1 MSRTLNRPMFRRGG
15 KVDSRGTGI
24 TTGLMPRK
32 NFAVGG
38 FSDEDNINISQKS
51 GRAEQ
56 IAEEMQNIQDL
67 KNQFGLNYEIPE
79 PEKGLSMSDY
89 INIFGTGADILLTQ
103 NPDTVGEK
111 VKETAGGIASN
122 IDKRKI
128 KEQQNIEKAF
138 GVKSGEFDAARTSVL
153 DKEKSES
160 ELAAALELQ
169 ELVNKGKQ
177 DSKSYEFGAQL
188 KQLELDYLD
197 DIAAAGDNTDLVKV
211 ITDKY
216 KKQRNSIIT
225 KEKKNQLKDAFFG
238 NPEIVESLR
247 RQSKDLLQTQVY
259 REYQEDPEKAAKKYG
274 FKTAEEYITSSK
286 FLDAAAEAFI
296 RALQKREESF
306 NQPSDLTEDLKDG
319 GRVGMQMGGMPQEQ
333 NTQTP
338 KPGSNSATGLS
349 FDEVRSRLPQEIS
362 NDIITLI
369 VNSASALED
378 FASLQTPQ
386 DVENFNDKYNVNLVL
401 PQEA

>member
-24 TTGLMPRK
+24 TSGLMPRK

-38 FSDEDNINISQKS
+38 FSDEDNINISQRS
-51 GRAEQ
+51 DRAEQ

-67 KNQFGLNYEIPE
+67 KNQFGLNYEMPE
-79 PEKGLSMSDY
+79 PEKGLAFSDY
-89 INIFGTGADILLTQ
+89 INLIGRGAQTAFGERKDL
-103 NPDTVGEK
+103 GENIQ
-111 VKETAGGIASN
+111 ETTSDLAST
-122 IDKRKI
+122 IRTRKI
-128 KEQQNIEKAF
+128 KEQQDKEKAF

-197 DIAAAGDNTDLVKV
+197 DMKAADGDIELQKV

-216 KKQRNSIIT
+216 KTQRNSIIT
-225 KEKKNQLKDAFFG
+225 KERKNQLKDAFFG

-259 REYQEDPEKAAKKYG
+259 REYQEDPETAAKKYG

-306 NQPSDLTEDLKDG
+306 NQPSDLTQDLKDG